1 MIQTRIRSAAME
13 KKIRSLIHEIMD
25 HQPDLTLATLRKD
38 GWPQANTVSYAHDG
52 LVIYFGTGKD
62 SQKVKNIQYCN
73 KVSLTI
79 NEDYQGDWNKIKG
92 ISMAATASILKDKQ
106 EVQHAIDCIIKRFP
120 VAADWAST
128 ADLANMAYLKLT
140 PSVISVLDY
149 TQGFGYTEYITI

>member
-1 MIQTRIRSAAME
+1 MQ
-13 KKIRSLIHEIMD
+13 KKIRSFIYEVMD
-25 HQPDLTLATLRKD
+25 HQADLTLATLRKD

-52 LVIYFGTGKD
+52 LAIYFGTGKD
-62 SQKVKNIQYCN
+62 SQKVKNIKHCD

-92 ISMAATASILKDKQ
+92 LSMAATASILKDKQ

-120 VAADWAST
+120 AAADWAST
-128 ADLANMAYLKLT
+128 EDLANMAYLKLT

-149 TQGFGYTEYITI
+149 EQGFGHTEYLTI

>member
-1 MIQTRIRSAAME
+1 ME

-62 SQKVKNIQYCN
+62 SQKVKNIQSCD